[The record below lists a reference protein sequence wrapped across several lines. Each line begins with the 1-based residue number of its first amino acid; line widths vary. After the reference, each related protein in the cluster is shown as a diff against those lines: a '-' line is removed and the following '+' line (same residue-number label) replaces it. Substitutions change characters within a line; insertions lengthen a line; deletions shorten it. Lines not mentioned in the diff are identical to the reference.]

1 MKINKHIKLFFLG
14 FLGFI
19 VLCLVIYFSQKKQFE
34 SLINENGRYTL
45 VVGKEIKKRRTGWA
59 FKYNYMVNNKLY
71 EGVVNYGYAGSRGMK
86 IGGIYFVVFDP
97 NKPKKNFLIK
107 YPTVPAEINL
117 NSIPVEGWSELPVPV
132 PKDSIRNFLD

>member
-14 FLGFI
+14 FLGFV
-19 VLCLVIYFSQKKQFE
+19 VLCFVIYFSQQKKYE
-34 SLINENGRYTL
+34 SLIKEGKYTIG
-45 VVGKEIKKRRTGWA
+45 VGEKIKKNRTGWT
-59 FKYNYMVNNKLY
+59 FIYTYKVNNEIY
-71 EGVVNYGYAGSRGMK
+71 EGRNSATGIREEFAV
-86 IGGIYFVVFDP
+86 GGIYFVVFDP

-117 NSIPVEGWSELPVPV
+117 DSIPVEGWSELPVPV